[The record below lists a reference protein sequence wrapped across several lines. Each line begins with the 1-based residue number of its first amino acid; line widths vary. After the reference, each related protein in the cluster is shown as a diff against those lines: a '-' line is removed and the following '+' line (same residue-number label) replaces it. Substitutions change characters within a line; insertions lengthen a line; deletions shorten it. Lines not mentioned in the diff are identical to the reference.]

1 MNIICCGICAY
12 FVVLL
17 FSYISVFFSNSP
29 PVCKL
34 AHMSIIGD
42 LYNTIKLIDTCK
54 FEAGGEL
61 LNRHR
66 GILSANNASRII
78 DGRTD
83 ARWLTL
89 IQDRRLSLLHPSA
102 ALIVVSQFW
111 AGDEQTLRVTERPQ
125 TSYFFRSVICSYICV
140 LYRHQIIV
148 GLLILTEDRV
158 WTTCLPLLHS
168 SIQPGSES
176 ATSQSQVQLH
186 FVALPCYKRY
196 YLAKTAK

>member
-83 ARWLTL
+83 AR
-89 IQDRRLSLLHPSA
+89 
-102 ALIVVSQFW
+102 
-111 AGDEQTLRVTERPQ
+111 
-125 TSYFFRSVICSYICV
+125 
-140 LYRHQIIV
+140 
-148 GLLILTEDRV
+148 
-158 WTTCLPLLHS
+158 
-168 SIQPGSES
+168 
-176 ATSQSQVQLH
+176 
-186 FVALPCYKRY
+186 
-196 YLAKTAK
+196 